1 MNIAYEQ
8 IEELKEYAEYEGT
21 EWGEMIMALAQV
33 MSYADYVSDEFR
45 GVLFNEI
52 ARQHEWAKE
61 ELVITEYEETFKRT
75 VRSVGQR

>member
-33 MSYADYVSDEFR
+33 MSYADYVSQEFQD
-45 GVLFNEI
+45 VLFKEV
-52 ARQHEWAKE
+52 AAQHEWAKE
-61 ELVITEYEETFKRT
+61 ELVIVETDETFIRK
-75 VRSVGQR
+75 VRSVTQR